1 MCKKLDELRSLYV
14 LGDYEKTSAN
24 LMKKVEWN
32 DIPVKIEVIL
42 DRLGIPF
49 NEKEFTQSEAELK
62 QNNIKVGVQGMV
74 HVEKDNI
81 EIFYNSTYQGKR
93 ATKHKISFTLAHEL
107 SHSILHA
114 NEIDANKGF
123 LDFYRLDD
131 EDEYIDDDKEV
142 NFQGTTVSVDV
153 LEEKDK
159 VTNELEDESEGLE
172 SALNFIKSN
181 FIKSVEAAT
190 KSKTKEVTYKKY
202 VTDSIIKSWKT
213 AVYYISCEFTY
224 NGTKVTARRTGN
236 YVKPQGVVLN
246 ALYCTVDKESAV
258 QKPSSKRRI
267 AYVSGTLEGGIQ
279 IKGTGLIVDRFW
291 GRAEIECNSKGTISK
306 RFRHS

>member
-131 EDEYIDDDKEV
+131 EDEYIDEKGRYF
-142 NFQGTTVSVDV
+142 NCYT
-153 LEEKDK
+153 EE
-159 VTNELEDESEGLE
+159 TFNELINKVEGLK
-172 SALNFIKSN
+172 IMK
-181 FIKSVEAAT
+181 VY
-190 KSKTKEVTYKKY
+190 KTIDIVPGRGDIT
-202 VTDSIIKSWKT
+202 W
-213 AVYYISCEFTY
+213 
-224 NGTKVTARRTGN
+224 
-236 YVKPQGVVLN
+236 LN
-246 ALYCTVDKESAV
+246 AICVKES
-258 QKPSSKRRI
+258 
-267 AYVSGTLEGGIQ
+267 
-279 IKGTGLIVDRFW
+279 
-291 GRAEIECNSKGTISK
+291 
-306 RFRHS
+306 

>member
-1 MCKKLDELRSLYV
+1 MNYMCKKLDELRSLYV
-14 LGDYEKTSAN
+14 LGDYEKTSSN

-93 ATKHKISFTLAHEL
+93 ATKHEL

-131 EDEYIDDDKEV
+131 EGEYIDDVKEV
-142 NFQGTTVSVDV
+142 EANTMAGEILLPRNTFT
-153 LEEKDK
+153 
-159 VTNELEDESEGLE
+159 
-172 SALNFIKSN
+172 ALF
-181 FIKSVEAAT
+181 
-190 KSKTKEVTYKKY
+190 
-202 VTDSIIKSWKT
+202 KT
-213 AVYYISCEFTY
+213 AMKEKTLQE
-224 NGTKVTARRTGN
+224 TKKALSEVFDVSIAVIDARIK
-236 YVKPQGVVLN
+236 YLK
-246 ALYCTVDKESAV
+246 
-258 QKPSSKRRI
+258 
-267 AYVSGTLEGGIQ
+267 LENDIN
-279 IKGTGLIVDRFW
+279 R
-291 GRAEIECNSKGTISK
+291 N
-306 RFRHS
+306 

>member
-1 MCKKLDELRSLYV
+1 MNYMCKKLDELRSLYV

-49 NEKEFTQSEAELK
+49 NKKEFTQSEAELK

-107 SHSILHA
+107 SHSILQA

-142 NFQGTTVSVDV
+142 EANTMAGEILLPRNTFT
-153 LEEKDK
+153 
-159 VTNELEDESEGLE
+159 
-172 SALNFIKSN
+172 ALF
-181 FIKSVEAAT
+181 
-190 KSKTKEVTYKKY
+190 
-202 VTDSIIKSWKT
+202 KT
-213 AVYYISCEFTY
+213 AMKEKTLQE
-224 NGTKVTARRTGN
+224 TKKALSEVFDVSIAVIDARIK
-236 YVKPQGVVLN
+236 YLK
-246 ALYCTVDKESAV
+246 
-258 QKPSSKRRI
+258 
-267 AYVSGTLEGGIQ
+267 LENDIN
-279 IKGTGLIVDRFW
+279 R
-291 GRAEIECNSKGTISK
+291 N
-306 RFRHS
+306 